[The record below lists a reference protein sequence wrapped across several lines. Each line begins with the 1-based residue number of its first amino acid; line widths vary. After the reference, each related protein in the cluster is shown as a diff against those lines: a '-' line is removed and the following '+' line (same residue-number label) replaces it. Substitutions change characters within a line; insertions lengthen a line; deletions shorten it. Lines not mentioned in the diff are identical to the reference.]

1 MSQMQ
6 NDYQSNGYVTAL
18 QPLDDHALSMLRRV
32 CDELLE
38 EPPEDG
44 GEGLHNIGLGRR
56 RQFLRHRH
64 PDFPELEEFLLNGAP
79 ARLAQDLLG
88 GKAYLFNEQYVVKGP
103 RKGASF
109 AWHQDGAY
117 VGFDHKAYLTVWI
130 ALDDATEANGCVYIL
145 PRNLEEKPGLDP
157 HEWIED
163 GSEMNG
169 YFGDESGTPV
179 ECAAGSIVGFSSL
192 TLHRSG
198 ENRTDHPRRAFVCQY
213 SPEPIIDPAT
223 GEPKRFAKEVL
234 VAG

>member
-1 MSQMQ
+1 MTTLTEEFSRQ
-6 NDYQSNGYVTAL
+6 GYVSTSAPLAAADLGML
-18 QPLDDHALSMLRRV
+18 QHT
-32 CDELLE
+32 CDVLLE

-64 PDFPELEEFLLNGAP
+64 PDFPDLEEFLLTGAP
-79 ARLAQDLLG
+79 AKLAQELFG
-88 GKAYLFNEQYVVKGP
+88 GQAYLFNEQFVVKGAK
-103 RKGASF
+103 KGASF

-130 ALDDATEANGCVYIL
+130 ALDDATLANGCVYIL
-145 PRNLEEKPGLDP
+145 PRNLQEHPDLDP
-157 HEWIED
+157 HEWVED

-169 YFGDESGTPV
+169 YTGEDPGVAMACESGSV
-179 ECAAGSIVGFSSL
+179 IGFSSL

-198 ENRTDHPRRAFVCQY
+198 ANTTEFPRRAYICQY

-223 GEPKRFAKEVL
+223 GDLKRFGTPTRA
-234 VAG
+234 A